1 MNANAIIEALRE
13 VENPAPLT
21 LEEHNR
27 KEAEREVEMLIR
39 GEGHLYR
46 YAPLSTKTRKGSG

>member
-1 MNANAIIEALRE
+1 MNARAIIDALMEAE
-13 VENPAPLT
+13 KPAPIT

-27 KEAEREVEMLIR
+27 QEAEREVEMLLR

-46 YAPLSTKTRKGSG
+46 YAPFTTQ